1 MGHPFLLSFLLPSC
15 CFGNNRR
22 RISEDRN
29 SSRLYMAAVA
39 DKDDGTNV
47 PPEEGGKKWPFPKGL
62 GPVYVTVFID
72 VISIALLI
80 PVLPFFTLDIARE
93 EFGANGTSSDIST
106 QRAVVLAVT
115 LTSGVFSIA
124 QLFGSL
130 IFGQL
135 SDRWGRRPTILLS
148 ILGSGLGFIFTGLS
162 NSVLTVVLARA
173 FAGLFGGS
181 IPVAQAYIIDVTPG
195 YPQPERNK
203 YLGLVGA
210 TIGMGFTIGPGIG
223 AALVAIMNAAA
234 LPKRLTFSIVLFIA
248 AGFCFLA
255 CFYAARRL
263 KEPERTDAGQPST
276 AAATASGDTGACA
289 WLGANPRVLTVC
301 FAAFCVMYAFNVMQS
316 TYAIMID
323 ERFGCSS
330 PELGAILVGC
340 GISIIILQVK
350 FIKPLSR
357 RLGSLGAAI
366 LACCLLG
373 SGMILYSLTGMKDD
387 AGSIIIHLLGFLVHN
402 VGFGITQPMLPAV
415 NSYHAGK
422 GKTGR
427 ALGLSQAAQAFARAL
442 SPFVSGL
449 IYYDVWGP
457 GHVLAGALPY
467 LVGAG
472 FSFVAALVLS
482 YLHVVAPMKSIPA
495 APVASSPEGTEENNG
510 SEAKADTGLELSAA
524 DTHDASK
531 GESKSGADSQD
542 VSVDV

>member
-39 DKDDGTNV
+39 DKDDGSKV

-106 QRAVVLAVT
+106 QRAVVFAVT

-162 NSVLTVVLARA
+162 NSVLTIVLARA
-173 FAGLFGGS
+173 FSGLFGGS

-223 AALVAIMNAAA
+223 AALVAIMNAAT

-248 AGFCFLA
+248 AGFCF
-255 CFYAARRL
+255 
-263 KEPERTDAGQPST
+263 
-276 AAATASGDTGACA
+276 
-289 WLGANPRVLTVC
+289 

-323 ERFGCSS
+323 ERFGWSS

-373 SGMILYSLTGMKDD
+373 SGMILYSLTGIKDD
-387 AGSIIIHLLGFLVHN
+387 AGSIILHLLGFLVHN

-510 SEAKADTGLELSAA
+510 SEAKSDTGLELSAA
-524 DTHDASK
+524 DTHDASN
-531 GESKSGADSQD
+531 GESKNGVDSQD
-542 VSVDV
+542 LSVDV